1 MPGRYPKGHAA
12 GHIEFR
18 EVRAMVLKKADG
30 LLIKIT
36 DFFTIVS
43 MFSLT
48 IMVSF
53 QVLNRF
59 ILHWPAAWTEEMARY
74 NFVWVSLLGAVSA
87 LHYKRHLSVDILFET
102 LKSEKLKKKLTVIG
116 LLFILLFSLILTWTG
131 WQYTKANINVNCE
144 FGAFPLGII
153 YAIMPIS
160 GILLTVVSLRQIVE
174 ELGNLPR

>member
-1 MPGRYPKGHAA
+1 
-12 GHIEFR
+12 
-18 EVRAMVLKKADG
+18 MVQEKPDG
-30 LLIKIT
+30 LLIKVTDLLTMIT
-36 DFFTIVS
+36 

-87 LHYKRHLSVDILFET
+87 LHYKRHLSVDFLFEII
-102 LKSEKLKKKLTVIG
+102 KSEKTKKKMTVVG
-116 LLFILLFSLILTWTG
+116 LLFVLLFSLLLAWTG
-131 WQYTKANINVNCE
+131 WQYAKSNINVNCE

-160 GILLTVVSLRQIVE
+160 GFLLAVVSFRQLVE
-174 ELGNLPR
+174 ELRNTPR

>member
-1 MPGRYPKGHAA
+1 MNAVA
-12 GHIEFR
+12 GHIELQ
-18 EVRAMVLKKADG
+18 EVRDMVLKKMDR

-36 DFFTIVS
+36 DFLTIVA

-87 LHYKRHLSVDILFET
+87 LHYKRHLSVDILLE
-102 LKSEKLKKKLTVIG
+102 LSKSEKFKKFSNIASLFFVLVFSVI
-116 LLFILLFSLILTWTG
+116 LAWTG
-131 WQYTKANINVNCE
+131 WQYTKGNIDVNCE

-153 YAIMPIS
+153 YAILPIS
-160 GILLTVVSLRQIVE
+160 GILLSVVSLRQLLE
-174 ELGNLPR
+174 EFRNKPR